1 MLKRLVGFGKRKHHR
16 SPEGLNMDKIAEI
29 PFMDVDLPTRQ
40 ISEPATDIFPLDNLI
55 QEIIDPANLSES
67 FDYLV
72 SHLENKRQREHFWPK
87 KTELLTSL
95 EKELGDG
102 SFRIRREELREMEVK
117 DGPKARIVQAPPVY
131 KRIGIQAIMRPI
143 ESHIYPT
150 LIHNTAASI
159 KGRGM
164 HWLHHVM
171 ENDLRADIENM
182 MIYGQSDF
190 KGFYDSISQ
199 PLMMGCIRE
208 YICDP
213 LVLPM
218 TDNLICVLPKGLSK
232 GLRSSQCFAN
242 LFLSKLDKRMCG
254 VVRCHYVEE
263 LDAPVYSGEGLII
276 GKGGKIIRYHYYRYC
291 DDIVFFARNKKEAWE
306 IYGVLVAEADK
317 LHLTIKVSF
326 AIRPITEG
334 VDFLGYK
341 TFYDP
346 ATGKVYSLIR
356 KRTKQKAAR
365 ALARVKSRKRRQQI
379 IGSFKG
385 MACHADCKHLY
396 FKLTNQHMAKFS
408 ELGLRYTPKDGKKRF
423 NCQHM
428 PLGSISNR
436 PIELLD
442 YEKDIKTRWGESRY
456 VVLFHFIGDVAEYK
470 FFTDSEE
477 MKSLLDQMKDRGL
490 LPGAVETTIVQKQG
504 TGALR
509 IYSFS

>member
-1 MLKRLVGFGKRKHHR
+1 M
-16 SPEGLNMDKIAEI
+16 NKIAEI
-29 PFMDVDLPTRQ
+29 PFMDIELPTQ
-40 ISEPATDIFPLDNLI
+40 PIVEPVVDVFPLDNLI
-55 QEIIDPANLSES
+55 HSIIDPNNLSES
-67 FDYLV
+67 FDYLI
-72 SHLENKRQREHFWPK
+72 SHLENKHQREHFWPK
-87 KTELLTSL
+87 KSEFLTIL
-95 EKELGDG
+95 EKQLSDG
-102 SFRIRREELREMEVK
+102 SFRVYREDLREMKVT
-117 DGPKARIVQAPPVY
+117 DGPKARIVHAPPVF
-131 KRIGIQAIMRPI
+131 KRIGIQAIMRPV
-143 ESHIYPT
+143 ESHVYPT

-182 MIYGQSDF
+182 MYYGQSDF
-190 KGFYDSISQ
+190 QSFYDSIDQS
-199 PLMMGCIRE
+199 LMMECVRE
-208 YICDP
+208 YISDP

-218 TDNLICVLPKGLSK
+218 IDNLICVIPKGLSK

-242 LFLSKLDKRMCG
+242 LFLSKLDKKMCG

-263 LDAPVYSGEGLII
+263 LDAPIYSGEGLIVC
-276 GKGGKIIRYHYYRYC
+276 KGGKIIRHHYYRYC
-291 DDIVFFARNKKEAWE
+291 DDIVFFARDKREAWE
-306 IYGVLVAEADK
+306 IYTVLVAEAAK
-317 LHLTIKVSF
+317 LKLTIKVSF

-341 TFYDP
+341 TFFD
-346 ATGKVYSLIR
+346 ARTGEVYSLIR

-365 ALARVKSRKRRQQI
+365 ALHRVKSRKRRQQI

-396 FKLTNQHMAKFS
+396 FKLTGQHMAKFS
-408 ELGLRYTPKDGKKRF
+408 ELGLKYTPSDGKKRF

-428 PLGSISNR
+428 SLGSITNR

-456 VVLFHFIGDVAEYK
+456 VVLFHFVGDVTEYK

-477 MKSLLDQMKDRGL
+477 MKSLLDQMKERGL
-490 LPGAVETTIVQKQG
+490 LPGNVETTIVQKQG